1 MGSRCGGREP
11 IFACPLPD
19 FTSNQV
25 DFLTVYNYGFQRFF
39 DIIEMRIIYTDTIIY
54 LGSKSR
60 LECSL
65 VVSLDY
71 SQVQDGFLGK
81 GGIWKN

>member
-1 MGSRCGGREP
+1 
-11 IFACPLPD
+11 
-19 FTSNQV
+19 
-25 DFLTVYNYGFQRFF
+25 
-39 DIIEMRIIYTDTIIY
+39 MRIIYTDAIIY

-71 SQVQDGFLGK
+71 SQVQDGFLKSK
-81 GGIWKN
+81 GGIWRN